1 MKLLRFEVTLEVITP
16 LHIGTGEEMEPGA
29 DFVVDERTS
38 PRLAHVIDVDRALLA
53 LTPQEVAAIRN
64 GRVAEA
70 LGERRRREFTARTVP
85 VRGSGRVTRVR
96 LLQRLPDG
104 SPYIPGTTVKGSIR
118 TALLLA
124 LAAADRRL
132 LDAVPGDQRDARR
145 AARTLE
151 EGAFA
156 VRLPGRKATFENRDL
171 NRAIRVS
178 DFLPLGEVRTAFVSM
193 SAYRLGSMTGRGQ
206 RIPIWCEAIEP
217 GARFS
222 GTITVERDSPLWDA
236 ITPPDR
242 RALIDELFRTWDGAA
257 RRLIDAEAAAW
268 ARDSQP
274 LVRFFQSLRQ
284 RSGRLAVLGWGG
296 GWRSKTVGLLLD
308 GQRVGQVAQRYRLQR
323 WQGRDF
329 PHRFPV
335 TRKLAAM
342 PGGGLAPPG
351 WVAVTARQRG

>member
-1 MKLLRFEVTLEVITP
+1 LKLLRFEVTLEVLTP

-29 DFVVDERTS
+29 DFVVEERAS
-38 PRLAHVIDVDRALLA
+38 PRVAYVVDVDRALLA
-53 LTPQEVAAIRN
+53 LTAQEVAAIRN

-118 TALLLA
+118 TALLIA

-132 LDAVPGDQRDARR
+132 LDAVPGDQGDARR

-151 EGAFA
+151 ERAFA
-156 VRLPGRKATFENRDL
+156 VQFPERRATFENRDL
-171 NRAIRVS
+171 NRAVRAS
-178 DFLPLGEVRTAFVSM
+178 DFLPAGEAPTAFVSM
-193 SAYRLGSMTGRGQ
+193 SAYRLGGVAGRGQ

-217 GARFS
+217 GARFR
-222 GTITVERDSPLWDA
+222 GTVSIEQDSPLWDA
-236 ITPPDR
+236 IAPDR
-242 RALIDELFRTWDGAA
+242 RTLVQGLFQTWDGAA

-274 LVRFFQSLRQ
+274 VARFLQSLRQ
-284 RSGRLAVLGWGG
+284 RAGHLAVLGWGS

-308 GQRVGQVAQRYRLQR
+308 AEKVRQVAQRYGLRR

-342 PGGGLAPPG
+342 PDGGLVPPG
-351 WVAVTARQRG
+351 WVAVTARQQG